1 MACCCVAVIDE
12 PDPEELLFAGGR
24 RRSDSHDAITAP
36 LPLFSSGAEKH
47 AVLLG
52 REDSRPRAQDEAGKK
67 CEALLEEAQEEHL
80 QVQEEH
86 PLVQKFRLCQ
96 LLEAARKLKEMTN
109 NQEAADLLGE
119 AGLEEIRRAASSYEA
134 SLKMINALPKDL
146 KVHSLDK
153 SLHLQWGAQLH
164 DTGFLLVMHVDWP
177 CDSFEVLLRYVALY
191 VSKDT
196 TVGWDPEVVN
206 VTAIGDQSSTE
217 AVWRTRKVDGMG
229 VKLDD
234 VTTMHWMLL
243 EQEPLGGVWVM
254 ETSPAENRVNGFTM
268 PQPDA
273 GHGRSND
280 ILKYTTMQILQG
292 ENDAF
297 VLRVKLAMNINPG
310 SVSTKLMKLLPS
322 WGLRRAIGGP
332 LESGVRHTPTHI
344 SKQEALLER
353 TVRSGP
359 AASFYKSLE
368 QHVRQRLK
376 Q

>member
-1 MACCCVAVIDE
+1 MACCCVVVTNE

-24 RRSDSHDAITAP
+24 RRSDSHDAMTAS
-36 LPLFSSGAEKH
+36 LPACSSGVQN

-52 REDSRPRAQDEAGKK
+52 REDSKPLAQEEAVKK
-67 CEALLEEAQEEHL
+67 CEALLEEAQEEH
-80 QVQEEH
+80 
-86 PLVQKFRLCQ
+86 PLVKKFRSCQ
-96 LLEAARKLKEMTN
+96 LLEAARELEEMAN

-119 AGLEEIRRAASSYEA
+119 AELEEIRRAASSHEA
-134 SLKMINALPKDL
+134 SLQMISTQPKDL
-146 KVHSLDK
+146 KVHSLNE

-196 TVGWDPEVVN
+196 TVGWDPEVIN
-206 VTAIGDQSSTE
+206 VTAVGDQSSTE

-268 PQPDA
+268 PPPDA

-280 ILKYTTMQILQG
+280 ILKYTMMQILQG

-310 SVSTKLMKLLPS
+310 SVSTKLMQLLPS

-353 TVRSGP
+353 AVRSGP

-368 QHVRQRLK
+368 QHVRHRLK